1 METVEDLKK
10 DIQKKNA
17 LVKIE
22 QSHIKEKIDNGLF
35 DDVDEVLEEKNNY
48 YREALTILEQEQIE
62 NLQNAP
68 KDLNEGKKGLW
79 SKFKKNLKTIILK

>member
-68 KDLNEGKKGLW
+68 KDLNEGKKSLW

>member
-62 NLQNAP
+62 NL
-68 KDLNEGKKGLW
+68 
-79 SKFKKNLKTIILK
+79 

>member
-68 KDLNEGKKGLW
+68 KDLNEEKKGLW